1 MPLPSS
7 DLVSPSDLDELLQLP
22 LTRVG
27 GDAAEQLIGQLPDE
41 EQVPVEEEIVWC
53 DYVRKLQGH
62 LAVLDERYRGRGK
75 KVRASLLDV
84 LLVQLLPYGDA
95 TVDERARWIGVTPQA
110 YLYAQK
116 QLAGIVES
124 LRDRGF

>member
-1 MPLPSS
+1 MPPLPS
-7 DLVSPSDLDELLQLP
+7 DLEELLHLP
-22 LTRVG
+22 LTRIG
-27 GDAAEQLIGQLPDE
+27 GIAADHLMEHLPDE
-41 EQVPVEEEIVWC
+41 EQVPVEEVVVWC
-53 DYVRKLQGH
+53 DYVRKLQDH
-62 LAVLDERYRGRGK
+62 LAMVDERYRGRGK

-95 TVDERARWIGVTPQA
+95 TIDERAQWIGVTPQA